1 MAEYG
6 GIEPTAEQNRPARF
20 DTAGKSLAPS
30 RAKLVTGMSGSI
42 SLSVLLAQC
51 ALLLFRQI
59 AIRHLI
65 QGTSADDLKRTIGV
79 VARRATTSTAMA
91 EHLDDNDRRLVVVAG
106 LRRQPRLLGGAI
118 SV

>member
-1 MAEYG
+1 M
-6 GIEPTAEQNRPARF
+6 T
-20 DTAGKSLAPS
+20 
-30 RAKLVTGMSGSI
+30 RAI

-51 ALLLFRQI
+51 ALLLFRQT

-79 VARRATTSTAMA
+79 VAPFPVASAIAFFVAFVRRVTTSTAIA